1 MRAVIRQK
9 KLERVFLFQIKGE
22 YREMKRRIFVLTLL
36 VALLV
41 SVGVASAVEL
51 LDPRVLDIEGDLGRS
66 VGRYG
71 GTMTVAGGASGPKT
85 YNPHRA
91 AETSS
96 TDVTDRI
103 FEGLVTLHRDTGLVM
118 PKLAR
123 EYEIS
128 EDGTEIIFHLR
139 RGVQWHDGVEF
150 TADDVI
156 FTFDV
161 VYDVNVGSN
170 SRSGLLIDGQ
180 PMQYEKIDD
189 YTVKFTLPRPHAPIM
204 FSIGTNIVPE
214 HLLGDAFREGRYHEM
229 WGLETDASEIVG
241 TGAWRLSS
249 YRIDQELVLVRNDN
263 YYEFDTEGNRL
274 PYLNRVIF
282 RYYASTDT
290 STLAFFNGEFDYI
303 GIPANQYPE
312 YLDREP
318 LSRWTII
325 EAGPNPGTTFIVL
338 NQNPT
343 TLPEPKLSWFSDV
356 NFRQALAHAV
366 DKETIL
372 DMAMNGKGYIQHS
385 PINMRNAFFLKDD
398 LKTYAYDLDEAHR
411 KLEAAGYP
419 LGADGVRRD
428 SQGNPIE
435 FDLITN
441 PGVPIRQISGEL
453 FQEDLAALGIQ
464 VNFQLIDF
472 NVVVEKL
479 TSTFDWDAILIGL
492 TGTFDPNG
500 GSNTWLSSGNLH
512 MWNPLQESPYT
523 EWEAQIDE
531 IWRAAQRAMDPE
543 VRREYYYQFQDIV
556 AEQVPL
562 FYTVASE
569 NMVAVRDHL
578 MNATPDLV
586 SGSVGTAWNFI
597 WIDR

>member
-1 MRAVIRQK
+1 
-9 KLERVFLFQIKGE
+9 
-22 YREMKRRIFVLTLL
+22 MKRQIFIWTLL
-36 VALLV
+36 VALI
-41 SVGVASAVEL
+41 VGAGVVSAVEL
-51 LDPRVLDIEGDLGRS
+51 VDPRVLDLEGDLSGS
-66 VGRYG
+66 IGQYG

-85 YNPHRA
+85 FNPHRA

-96 TDVTDRI
+96 TDVTNRI
-103 FEGLVTLHRDTGLVM
+103 FEGLVELHRDTGLVM

-123 EYEIS
+123 DYAIS

-139 RGVQWHDGVEF
+139 RGVQWHDGTEF

-161 VYDVNVGSN
+161 VYDPNVGSN

-180 PMQYEKIDD
+180 PMQYEKIDK

-204 FSIGTNIVPE
+204 FSIGTSIVPV
-214 HLLGDAFREGRYHEM
+214 HLLGDAFKEGRYHEM
-229 WGLETDASEIVG
+229 WGLETGLSEIVG
-241 TGAWRLSS
+241 TGAWRVSS
-249 YRIDQELVLVRNDN
+249 YRIDQELILVRNDN
-263 YYEFDTEGNRL
+263 YYEFDTDGNQL

-318 LSRWTII
+318 VSRWDII
-325 EAGPNPGTTFIVL
+325 EAGPNPGTSFIVI
-338 NQNPT
+338 NQNPN
-343 TLPEPKLSWFSDV
+343 TLPEPKLSWFTDI
-356 NFRQALAHAV
+356 NFRQAIAHAV

-372 DMAMNGKGYIQHS
+372 DMAMNGKGYIQDS
-385 PINMRNAFFLKDD
+385 PINMRNAFFLKKDI
-398 LKTYAYDLDEAHR
+398 KTYPYDLDLAHQ
-411 KLEAAGYP
+411 KLEAAGYS

-428 SQGNPIE
+428 SKGNVVE
-435 FDLITN
+435 FDMITN
-441 PGVPIRQISGEL
+441 PGVPIRQIVGEL
-453 FQEDLAALGIQ
+453 FQEDMAALGIR
-464 VNFQLIDF
+464 VNFQMIDF

-479 TSTFDWDAILIGL
+479 TSTFEWDAIVIGL

-512 MWNPLQESPYT
+512 MWHPLQETPHT
-523 EWEAQIDE
+523 EWEAEIDE

-543 VRREYYYQFQDIV
+543 VRRDYYYQFQDIV

-562 FYTVASE
+562 FYTVTSE
-569 NMVAVRDHL
+569 NMVAVREHL
-578 MNATPDLV
+578 RNATPDLV
-586 SGSVGTAWNFI
+586 GGSVVTAWNFI

>member
-1 MRAVIRQK
+1 
-9 KLERVFLFQIKGE
+9 
-22 YREMKRRIFVLTLL
+22 MKRKIFVLTLL
-36 VALLV
+36 VALIV
-41 SVGVASAVEL
+41 SAGLASAVEL
-51 LDPRVLDIEGDLGRS
+51 KDPRILNIVDDLG
-66 VGRYG
+66 GTIGKYG
-71 GTMTVAGGASGPKT
+71 GTMTVAAGASGPKT
-85 YNPHRA
+85 FNPHRA

-123 EYEIS
+123 DYEIS
-128 EDGTEIIFHLR
+128 EDGTEVTFYLR
-139 RGVQWHDGVEF
+139 RGVQWHDGEEF

-170 SRSGLLIDGQ
+170 SMSGLLIDGQ

-204 FSIGTNIVPE
+204 FSIGTPIVPE
-214 HLLGDAFREGRYHEM
+214 HLLGEAFREGRYHEM
-229 WGLETDASEIVG
+229 WGLETPVEDIIG
-241 TGAWRLSS
+241 TGACKIAS

-263 YYEFDTEGNRL
+263 YYEFDEAGNRL

-312 YLDREP
+312 YVDREP
-318 LSRWTII
+318 MSRWSII

-338 NQNPT
+338 NQNPST
-343 TLPEPKLSWFSDV
+343 VPEPKLSWFSDV
-356 NFRQALAHAV
+356 RFRQALAHAV

-385 PINMRNAFFLKDD
+385 PINMRNSFFLKEDI
-398 LKTYAYDLDEAHR
+398 KTYPYDLDEAHR
-411 KLEAAGYP
+411 KLEAAGYT

-428 SQGNPIE
+428 PQGNPIE

-441 PGVPIRQISGEL
+441 PGVPVRQISGEL
-453 FQEDLAALGIQ
+453 FQEDMAALGIK

-479 TSTFDWDAILIGL
+479 TSTFEWDAILIGL

-512 MWNPLQESPYT
+512 MWHPLQESPYT
-523 EWEAQIDE
+523 DWEAEIDE

-562 FYTVASE
+562 FYTVTSE

-578 MNATPDLV
+578 MNAKPDLV
-586 SGSVGTAWNFI
+586 SGSVGSAWNFI

>member
-1 MRAVIRQK
+1 
-9 KLERVFLFQIKGE
+9 
-22 YREMKRRIFVLTLL
+22 MKRKIFVLTLL
-36 VALLV
+36 VALIV
-41 SVGVASAVEL
+41 SAGLASAVEL
-51 LDPRVLDIEGDLGRS
+51 KDPRILNIVDDLG
-66 VGRYG
+66 GTIGKYG
-71 GTMTVAGGASGPKT
+71 GTMTVAAGASGPKT
-85 YNPHRA
+85 FNPHRA

-123 EYEIS
+123 DYEIS
-128 EDGTEIIFHLR
+128 EDGTEVTFYLR
-139 RGVQWHDGVEF
+139 RGVQWHDGEEF

-170 SRSGLLIDGQ
+170 SRIGLLIDGQ

-204 FSIGTNIVPE
+204 FSIGTPIVPE
-214 HLLGDAFREGRYHEM
+214 HLLGEAFREGRYHEM
-229 WGLETDASEIVG
+229 WGLETPVEDIIG
-241 TGAWRLSS
+241 TGACKIAS

-263 YYEFDTEGNRL
+263 YYEFDEAGNRL

-312 YLDREP
+312 YVDREP
-318 LSRWTII
+318 MSRWSII

-338 NQNPT
+338 NQNPST
-343 TLPEPKLSWFSDV
+343 VPEPKLSWFSDV
-356 NFRQALAHAV
+356 RFRQALAHAV

-385 PINMRNAFFLKDD
+385 PINMRNSFFLKEDI
-398 LKTYAYDLDEAHR
+398 KTYPYDLDEAHR
-411 KLEAAGYP
+411 KLEAAGYT

-428 SQGNPIE
+428 PQGNPIE

-441 PGVPIRQISGEL
+441 PGVPVRQISGEL
-453 FQEDLAALGIQ
+453 FQEDMAALGIK

-479 TSTFDWDAILIGL
+479 TSTFEWDAILIGL

-512 MWNPLQESPYT
+512 MWHPLQESPYT
-523 EWEAQIDE
+523 DWEAEIDE

-562 FYTVASE
+562 FYTVTSE

-578 MNATPDLV
+578 MNAKPDLV
-586 SGSVGTAWNFI
+586 SGSVGSAWNFI

>member
-1 MRAVIRQK
+1 
-9 KLERVFLFQIKGE
+9 
-22 YREMKRRIFVLTLL
+22 MKRQFFVWTLL
-36 VALLV
+36 VALVV
-41 SVGVASAVEL
+41 SAGVASAVEL
-51 LDPRVLDIEGDLGRS
+51 LDPRVLDIEGDLGGTI
-66 VGRYG
+66 GRYG
-71 GTMTVAGGASGPKT
+71 GTMTVAAGASGPKT

-103 FEGLVTLHRDTGLVM
+103 FEGLVSLHRDTGLVM

-123 EYEIS
+123 EFEIS
-128 EDGTEIIFHLR
+128 EDGTEIIFKLR

-161 VYDVNVGSN
+161 VYDPNVGSN

-180 PMQYEKIDD
+180 PMKYEKIDK
-189 YTVKFTLPRPHAPIM
+189 YTVKFTLPRPHAPVM
-204 FSIGTNIVPE
+204 FSIGTPIVPV
-214 HLLGDAFREGRYHEM
+214 HLLGEAYKEGRYHEM
-229 WGLETDASEIVG
+229 WGLDTDVSAVVG
-241 TGAWRLSS
+241 TGAWKIGS
-249 YRIDQELVLVRNDN
+249 YRIDQELILVKNDN
-263 YYEFDTEGNRL
+263 YYEFDNAGNQL

-282 RYYASTDT
+282 RYYANQDT

-303 GIPANQYPE
+303 GIPANHYPE
-312 YLDREP
+312 FVDREP
-318 LSRWTII
+318 VSRWEII
-325 EAGPNPGTTFIVL
+325 EAGPNPGTSFIVL
-338 NQNPT
+338 NQNPKT
-343 TLPEPKLSWFSDV
+343 VPEPKLSWFSDV
-356 NFRQALAHAV
+356 KFRQALYHAV

-372 DMAMNGKGYIQHS
+372 DMAMNGKGYIQES
-385 PINMRNAFFLKDD
+385 PINMRNDFFLKKDVQTYPYD
-398 LKTYAYDLDEAHR
+398 LKVADE
-411 KLEAAGYP
+411 KLTAAGYVK
-419 LGADGVRRD
+419 GRDGIRRD
-428 SQGNPIE
+428 AQGNAIE

-441 PGVPIRQISGEL
+441 PGVPIRQIVGEL
-453 FQEDLAALGIQ
+453 FQEDLAELGIK

-479 TSTFDWDAILIGL
+479 TSTFEWDGIIIGL

-523 EWEAQIDE
+523 EWEAKIDD
-531 IWRAAQRAMDPE
+531 IWRQAQRAMDPE
-543 VRREYYYQFQDIV
+543 KRREFYFEFQDIV

-562 FYTVASE
+562 FYTVTSE
-569 NMVAVRDHL
+569 NMVAVREHL
-578 MNATPDLV
+578 RNATPDLV
-586 SGSVGTAWNFI
+586 GGSVGSAWNFI

>member
-1 MRAVIRQK
+1 MK
-9 KLERVFLFQIKGE
+9 KQF
-22 YREMKRRIFVLTLL
+22 FVWVLL
-36 VALLV
+36 VALIV
-41 SVGVASAVEL
+41 SAGVASAVEL
-51 LDPRVLDIEGDLGRS
+51 LDPRVIDIEGDLSGTI
-66 VGRYG
+66 GRYG
-71 GTMTVAGGASGPKT
+71 GTMTIAGGASGPKT

-103 FEGLVTLHRDTGLVM
+103 FEGLVALHRDTGLVM

-123 EYEIS
+123 DYQINEE
-128 EDGTEIIFHLR
+128 GTEVIFQLR
-139 RGVQWHDGVEF
+139 RGVKWHDGTEF

-180 PMQYEKIDD
+180 PMKYEKIDK

-204 FSIGTNIVPE
+204 FSIGTPIVPV
-214 HLLGDAFREGRYHEM
+214 HLLGEAFKEGRYHEM
-229 WGLETDASEIVG
+229 WGLETDLANVVG
-241 TGAWRLSS
+241 TGAWKVSS
-249 YRIDQELVLVRNDN
+249 YRIDQELILLRNDD
-263 YYEFDTEGNRL
+263 YYEFDTEGNQL
-274 PYLNRVIF
+274 PYLNRVIY
-282 RYYASTDT
+282 RYYASSDT

-303 GIPANQYPE
+303 GIPSNQYPE

-318 LSRWTII
+318 VSRWDIVK
-325 EAGPNPGTTFIVL
+325 AGADPGTTFIVL
-338 NQNPT
+338 NQNPDFV
-343 TLPEPKLSWFSDV
+343 PEPKLSWFTDK

-372 DMAMNGKGYIQHS
+372 DMAMNGQGYIQHS
-385 PINMRNAFFLKDD
+385 PINMRNEFFLKKD
-398 LKTYAYDLDEAHR
+398 LKTYEYDLDEAHR

-428 SQGNPIE
+428 SQGNAIE

-441 PGVPIRQISGEL
+441 PGVPVRQISGEL
-453 FQEDLAALGIQ
+453 FQEDMEALGIK
-464 VNFQLIDF
+464 VNFQMIDF
-472 NVVVEKL
+472 NVVVERL
-479 TSTFDWDAILIGL
+479 TDTFEWDGILIGL

-512 MWNPLQESPYT
+512 MWHPLQESPHT
-523 EWEAQIDE
+523 DWEAEIDDV
-531 IWRAAQRAMDPE
+531 WRAAQRAMDPE
-543 VRREYYYQFQDIV
+543 VRREHYFHFQDIV

-562 FYTVASE
+562 FYTVAAE
-569 NMVAVRDHL
+569 KNVAVREHL
-578 MNATPDLV
+578 RNATPDLV
-586 SGSVGTAWNFI
+586 GGYVTSAWNFI

>member
-1 MRAVIRQK
+1 
-9 KLERVFLFQIKGE
+9 
-22 YREMKRRIFVLTLL
+22 MKRKIFVLTLL
-36 VALLV
+36 VALIV
-41 SVGVASAVEL
+41 SAGLASAVEL
-51 LDPRVLDIEGDLGRS
+51 KDPRILNIVDDLG
-66 VGRYG
+66 GTIGKYG
-71 GTMTVAGGASGPKT
+71 GTMTVAAGASGPKT
-85 YNPHRA
+85 FNPHRA

-123 EYEIS
+123 DYEIS
-128 EDGTEIIFHLR
+128 EDGTEVTFYLR
-139 RGVQWHDGVEF
+139 RGVQWHDGEEF

-170 SRSGLLIDGQ
+170 SMSGLLIDGQ

-204 FSIGTNIVPE
+204 FSIGTPIVPE
-214 HLLGDAFREGRYHEM
+214 HLLGEAFREGRYHEM
-229 WGLETDASEIVG
+229 WGLETPVEDIIG
-241 TGAWRLSS
+241 TGAWKIAS

-263 YYEFDTEGNRL
+263 YYEFDEAGNRL

-290 STLAFFNGEFDYI
+290 STLAFFSGEFDYI

-312 YLDREP
+312 YVDREP
-318 LSRWTII
+318 MSRWSII

-338 NQNPT
+338 NQNPST
-343 TLPEPKLSWFSDV
+343 VPEPKLSWFSDV
-356 NFRQALAHAV
+356 RFRQALAHAV

-385 PINMRNAFFLKDD
+385 PINMRNSFFLKEDI
-398 LKTYAYDLDEAHR
+398 KTYPYDLDEAHR
-411 KLEAAGYP
+411 KLEAAGYT

-428 SQGNPIE
+428 PQGNPIE

-441 PGVPIRQISGEL
+441 PGVPVRQISGEL
-453 FQEDLAALGIQ
+453 FQEDMAALGIK

-479 TSTFDWDAILIGL
+479 TSTFEWDAILIGL

-512 MWNPLQESPYT
+512 MWHPLQESPYT
-523 EWEAQIDE
+523 DWEAEIDE

-562 FYTVASE
+562 FYTVTSE

-578 MNATPDLV
+578 MNAKPDLV
-586 SGSVGTAWNFI
+586 SGSVGSAWNFI

>member
-1 MRAVIRQK
+1 
-9 KLERVFLFQIKGE
+9 
-22 YREMKRRIFVLTLL
+22 MKRQIFIWTLL
-36 VALLV
+36 VALI
-41 SVGVASAVEL
+41 VGAGVVSAVEL
-51 LDPRVLDIEGDLGRS
+51 VDPRVLDLEGDLSGS
-66 VGRYG
+66 IGQYG

-85 YNPHRA
+85 FNPHRA

-96 TDVTDRI
+96 TDVTNRI
-103 FEGLVTLHRDTGLVM
+103 FEGLVELHRDTGLVM

-123 EYEIS
+123 DYAIS

-139 RGVQWHDGVEF
+139 RGVQWHDGTEF

-161 VYDVNVGSN
+161 VYDPNVGSN

-180 PMQYEKIDD
+180 PMQYEKIDK

-204 FSIGTNIVPE
+204 FSIGTPIVPV
-214 HLLGDAFREGRYHEM
+214 HLLGDAFKEGRYHEM
-229 WGLETDASEIVG
+229 WGLETGLSEIVG
-241 TGAWRLSS
+241 TGAWRVSS
-249 YRIDQELVLVRNDN
+249 YRIDQELILVRNDN
-263 YYEFDTEGNRL
+263 YYEFDTDGNQL

-318 LSRWTII
+318 VSRWDII
-325 EAGPNPGTTFIVL
+325 EAGPNPGTSFIVI
-338 NQNPT
+338 NQNPN
-343 TLPEPKLSWFSDV
+343 TLPEPKLSWFTDI
-356 NFRQALAHAV
+356 NFRQAIAHAV

-372 DMAMNGKGYIQHS
+372 DMAMNGKGYIQDS
-385 PINMRNAFFLKDD
+385 PINMRNAFFLKKDI
-398 LKTYAYDLDEAHR
+398 KTYPYDLDLAHQ
-411 KLEAAGYP
+411 KLEAAGYSI
-419 LGADGVRRD
+419 GADGVRRD
-428 SQGNPIE
+428 SKGNVVE
-435 FDLITN
+435 FDMITN
-441 PGVPIRQISGEL
+441 PGVPIRQIVGEL
-453 FQEDLAALGIQ
+453 FQEDMAALGIR
-464 VNFQLIDF
+464 VNFQMIDF

-479 TSTFDWDAILIGL
+479 TSTFEWDAIVIGL
-492 TGTFDPNG
+492 TETFDPNG

-512 MWNPLQESPYT
+512 MWHPLQETPHT
-523 EWEAQIDE
+523 EWEAEIDE

-543 VRREYYYQFQDIV
+543 VRRDYYYQFQDIV

-562 FYTVASE
+562 FYTVTSE
-569 NMVAVRDHL
+569 NMVAVREHL
-578 MNATPDLV
+578 RNATPDLV
-586 SGSVGTAWNFI
+586 GGSVVTAWNFI

>member
-1 MRAVIRQK
+1 
-9 KLERVFLFQIKGE
+9 
-22 YREMKRRIFVLTLL
+22 MKRQIFVWTLL
-36 VALLV
+36 AALVL

-51 LDPRVLDIEGDLGRS
+51 LDPRVLDLEGDLNGTT
-66 VGRYG
+66 GRYG

-103 FEGLVTLHRDTGLVM
+103 FEGLVTLHRDTGLVL

-139 RGVQWHDGVEF
+139 RGVQWHDGTEF

-161 VYDVNVGSN
+161 VYDVNVTSN

-180 PMQYEKIDD
+180 PMEYEKIDK

-204 FSIGTNIVPE
+204 FSIGTPIVPV
-214 HLLGDAFREGRYHEM
+214 HLLGEAFKEGRYHEM
-229 WGLETDASEIVG
+229 WGLDTELTGVIG
-241 TGAWRLSS
+241 TGAWKLSS
-249 YRIDQELVLVRNDN
+249 YRIDQELILVRNDN
-263 YYEFDTEGNRL
+263 YYEYDTAGNQL

-312 YLDREP
+312 YVDREAS
-318 LSRWTII
+318 SRWAIT
-325 EAGPNPGTTFIVL
+325 EAGPNPGTTFIVI

-343 TLPEPKLSWFSDV
+343 TLPEHKLSWFTDV
-356 NFRQALAHAV
+356 AFRQGIAHAV

-398 LKTYAYDLDEAHR
+398 LKIYEYDLDEAHR

-428 SQGNPIE
+428 SKGNPIE

-453 FQEDLAALGIQ
+453 FQEDMASLGIK

-479 TSTFDWDAILIGL
+479 TSTFEWDGILIGL

-500 GSNTWLSSGNLH
+500 GSNVWLSSGNLH
-512 MWNPLQESPYT
+512 MWNPLQESPQT

-531 IWRAAQRAMDPE
+531 VWRAAQRAMDPE

-562 FYTVASE
+562 FYTAAAE

-578 MNATPDLV
+578 KNATPDLV
-586 SGSVGTAWNFI
+586 GGSVVTAWNFI

>member
-1 MRAVIRQK
+1 
-9 KLERVFLFQIKGE
+9 
-22 YREMKRRIFVLTLL
+22 MKRQVFVWTLL
-36 VALLV
+36 LALVLGI
-41 SVGVASAVEL
+41 GVASAVEL
-51 LDPRVLDIEGDLGRS
+51 LDPRVLDIEGDLG
-66 VGRYG
+66 GRIGNHG
-71 GTMTVAGGASGPKT
+71 GTMTVVGGASGPKT
-85 YNPHRA
+85 YNPHLA

-128 EDGTEIIFHLR
+128 EDGTEIVFHLR
-139 RGVQWHDGVEF
+139 RGVQWHDAEEF

-161 VYDVNVGSN
+161 VYDLNVGSN

-180 PMQYEKIDD
+180 PMQYEKIDN

-204 FSIGTNIVPE
+204 FAIGTPIVPE
-214 HLLGDAFREGRYHEM
+214 HLLGQAFREGRYHEM
-229 WGLETDASEIVG
+229 WGLETGLQEVVG
-241 TGAWRLSS
+241 TGAWRVSS
-249 YRIDQELVLVRNDN
+249 YRTDQELILIRNEN
-263 YYEFDTEGNRL
+263 YYEFDTAGNRL

-312 YLDREP
+312 YLDRKST
-318 LSRWTII
+318 SRWSII
-325 EAGPNPGTTFIVL
+325 EAGPNPGTNFIVL

-343 TLPEPKLSWFSDV
+343 HLEEPKLSWFTDV
-356 NFRQALAHAV
+356 NFRQAIAHAV

-385 PINMRNAFFLKDD
+385 PINMRNQFFLKQD
-398 LKTYAYDLDEAHR
+398 LKTYPYDLDEAHR

-428 SQGNPIE
+428 SKGNPME

-441 PGVPIRQISGEL
+441 PGVPSRQISGEL
-453 FQEDLAALGIQ
+453 FQEDMAALGIKM
-464 VNFQLIDF
+464 NFQMMDF

-479 TSTFDWDAILIGL
+479 TSTFEWDGIVIGL

-512 MWNPLQESPYT
+512 MWHPLQESPHT
-523 EWEAQIDE
+523 EWEAKVDE
-531 IWRAAQRAMDPE
+531 LWRAAQRAMDPE

-569 NMVAVRDHL
+569 NMVAVRNHL
-578 MNATPDLV
+578 QNASPDMV
-586 SGSVGTAWNFI
+586 GGSVGSAWNFI
-597 WIDR
+597 WVER

>member
-1 MRAVIRQK
+1 
-9 KLERVFLFQIKGE
+9 
-22 YREMKRRIFVLTLL
+22 MKRKIFVLTLL
-36 VALLV
+36 VALIV
-41 SVGVASAVEL
+41 SAGLASAVEL
-51 LDPRVLDIEGDLGRS
+51 KDPRILNIVDDLG
-66 VGRYG
+66 GTIGKYG
-71 GTMTVAGGASGPKT
+71 GTMTVAAGASGPKT
-85 YNPHRA
+85 FNPHRA

-123 EYEIS
+123 DYEIS
-128 EDGTEIIFHLR
+128 EDGTEVTFYLR
-139 RGVQWHDGVEF
+139 RGVQWHDGEEF

-170 SRSGLLIDGQ
+170 SMSGLLIDGQ

-204 FSIGTNIVPE
+204 FSIGTPIVPE
-214 HLLGDAFREGRYHEM
+214 HLLGEAFREGRYHEM
-229 WGLETDASEIVG
+229 WGLETPVEDIIG
-241 TGAWRLSS
+241 TGAWKIAS

-263 YYEFDTEGNRL
+263 YYEFDEAGNRL

-318 LSRWTII
+318 MSRWSII

-338 NQNPT
+338 NQNPST
-343 TLPEPKLSWFSDV
+343 VPEPKLSWFSDV
-356 NFRQALAHAV
+356 RFRQALAHAV

-385 PINMRNAFFLKDD
+385 PINMRNSFFLKEDI
-398 LKTYAYDLDEAHR
+398 KTYPYDLDEAHR
-411 KLEAAGYP
+411 KLEAAGYT

-428 SQGNPIE
+428 PQGNPIE

-441 PGVPIRQISGEL
+441 PGVPVRQISGEL
-453 FQEDLAALGIQ
+453 FQEDMAALGIK

-479 TSTFDWDAILIGL
+479 TSTFEWDAILIGL

-512 MWNPLQESPYT
+512 MWHPLQESPYT
-523 EWEAQIDE
+523 DWEAEIDE

-562 FYTVASE
+562 FYTVTSE

-578 MNATPDLV
+578 MNAKPDLV
-586 SGSVGTAWNFI
+586 SGSVGSAWNFI

>member
-1 MRAVIRQK
+1 
-9 KLERVFLFQIKGE
+9 
-22 YREMKRRIFVLTLL
+22 MKRKIFVLTLL
-36 VALLV
+36 VALIV
-41 SVGVASAVEL
+41 SAGLASAVEL
-51 LDPRVLDIEGDLGRS
+51 KDPRILNIVDDLG
-66 VGRYG
+66 GTIGKYG
-71 GTMTVAGGASGPKT
+71 GTMTVAAGASGPKT
-85 YNPHRA
+85 FNPHRA

-103 FEGLVTLHRDTGLVM
+103 FEGLVTLHRDTGPVM

-123 EYEIS
+123 DYEIS
-128 EDGTEIIFHLR
+128 EDGTEVTFYLR
-139 RGVQWHDGVEF
+139 RGVQWHDGEEF

-170 SRSGLLIDGQ
+170 SMSGLLIDGQ

-204 FSIGTNIVPE
+204 FSIGTPIVPE
-214 HLLGDAFREGRYHEM
+214 HLLGEAFREGRYHEM
-229 WGLETDASEIVG
+229 WGLETPVEDIIG
-241 TGAWRLSS
+241 TGAWKIAS

-263 YYEFDTEGNRL
+263 YYEFDEAGNRL

-312 YLDREP
+312 YVDREP
-318 LSRWTII
+318 MSRWSII

-338 NQNPT
+338 NQNPST
-343 TLPEPKLSWFSDV
+343 VPEPKLSWFSDV
-356 NFRQALAHAV
+356 RFRQALAHAV

-385 PINMRNAFFLKDD
+385 PINMRNSFFLKEDI
-398 LKTYAYDLDEAHR
+398 KTYPYDLDEAHR
-411 KLEAAGYP
+411 KLEAAGYT

-428 SQGNPIE
+428 PQGNPIE

-441 PGVPIRQISGEL
+441 PGVPVRQISGEL
-453 FQEDLAALGIQ
+453 FQEDMAALGIK

-479 TSTFDWDAILIGL
+479 TSTFEWDAILIGL

-512 MWNPLQESPYT
+512 MWHPLQESPYT
-523 EWEAQIDE
+523 DWEAEIDE

-562 FYTVASE
+562 FYTVTSE

-578 MNATPDLV
+578 MNAKPDLV
-586 SGSVGTAWNFI
+586 SGSVGSAWNFI